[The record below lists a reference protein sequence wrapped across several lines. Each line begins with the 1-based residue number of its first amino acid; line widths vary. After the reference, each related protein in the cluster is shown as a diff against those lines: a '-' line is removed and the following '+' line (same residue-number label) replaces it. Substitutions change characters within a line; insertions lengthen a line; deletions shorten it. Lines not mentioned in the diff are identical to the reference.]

1 MPGPLHVHR
10 AREVQL
16 QHRAATVRVATLL
29 AVAAILTTS
38 CGNNSLTNSSPSD
51 RNTSNE
57 PPPAAPGPITT
68 AARTKFSGIILA
80 TCSNGS
86 AETLTSFD
94 PTNGAMTTRAFTLG
108 SGQSAAMD
116 CFASV
121 PTGQALRQEF
131 NRDFTRMAVVASGM
145 ADGGTHVGYVANDT
159 NGMFV
164 DLTRPSSGYADPP
177 NESVP
182 IFNPATGRIWFSSS
196 SGSGSVDPDAGP
208 ASSKNETPDSSQSS
222 GSSNQHAE
230 IFYFTPDGRTPIGLV
245 TGAYNIYSL
254 DGKTEVDYSIDYRVG
269 YEGKV
274 DYSTPIA
281 ETSDGAEVCWPKWFT
296 TANTFIC
303 LPTDRTQIY
312 KMTISPDRKKIV
324 QTALLPNTRQ
334 PVSDVVAKPDGT
346 EVAFISS
353 ASGTP
358 ALYTASTAGG
368 TAPRKVADLA
378 DDAGRP
384 IDWIP

>member
-1 MPGPLHVHR
+1 MPGPLHVHK

-16 QHRAATVRVATLL
+16 QHRASTVRVATVL

-51 RNTSNE
+51 QNPSSK
-57 PPPAAPGPITT
+57 PPPATPGPITT
-68 AARTKFSGIILA
+68 AVQAKFSGIILA

-94 PTNGAMTTRAFTLG
+94 PTNGAKTTRTFTLG

-131 NRDFTRMAVVASGM
+131 NRDFTRMAVAVNGM
-145 ADGGTHVGYVANDT
+145 SDGGTHIGYVTNDT
-159 NGMFV
+159 NGTFI

-177 NESVP
+177 NERVP
-182 IFNPATGRIWFSSS
+182 IFNPTTGRIWFSSA
-196 SGSGSVDPDAGP
+196 SGSGSVDPDTGP
-208 ASSKNETPDSSQSS
+208 ASSKNESPDSSQNS

-230 IFYFTPDGRTPIGLV
+230 IFYFTPDGKMPIGLGA
-245 TGAYNIYSL
+245 GAYNIYSP
-254 DGKTEVDYSIDYRVG
+254 DGKTEVDYSMNYRVG
-269 YEGKV
+269 DEGKV
-274 DYSTPIA
+274 DDSTPLA
-281 ETSDGAEVCWPKWFT
+281 ETSDDAEICWPKWFMT
-296 TANTFIC
+296 TNTFIC
-303 LPTDRTQIY
+303 LPADRTQIY
-312 KMTISPDRKKIV
+312 KMTISSDRKKVV
-324 QTALLPNTRQ
+324 QTALLPKTRQ

-346 EVAFISS
+346 EVAFISA

-368 TAPRKVADLA
+368 STPRKVADLA

-384 IDWIP
+384 LDWIS